1 MINPSSINIDNK
13 VLMNYDSRLEVKS
26 TMIYQTQHHNFK
38 LFGDY
43 YGGDFND
50 FQVSNIIIL
59 ICNLNTIESYWE
71 ELKSQILH
79 QPNLHP
85 PLQSILPNILSIQ
98 EMDNKHKSWFRDR
111 KIGEVLS

>member
-13 VLMNYDSRLEVKS
+13 ILMNYDSRLEVKS
-26 TMIYQTQHHNFK
+26 TMIYTTNHYNFK

-71 ELKSQILH
+71 ELKDQILH
-79 QPNLHP
+79 KPTL
-85 PLQSILPNILSIQ
+85 LQSMLPNISSIQ
-98 EMDNKHKSWFRDR
+98 EMDSKHKSWFRDR
-111 KIGEVLS
+111 KIDEVLK